1 MIDFSFQNPID
12 FNLTIHHKSWLKAV
26 IRNEHLQPGD
36 VYYVFCDDAYL
47 LERNIQFLNHDTL
60 TVIITFDNRVGDFV
74 SGEIF
79 ISVERVHDNADQ
91 LGVSFQEEMLR
102 VLVHGV
108 LHLCGYKD
116 KTDEEASQMRGLEN
130 KYIALFHDMFPA

>member
-1 MIDFSFQNPID
+1 MIDFTFQSPID
-12 FNLTIHHKSWLKAV
+12 FQPTIQHKSWLKAV
-26 IRNEHLQPGD
+26 VREEHLQPGD
-36 VYYVFCDDAYL
+36 VQYVFCDDAYL

-60 TVIITFDNRVGDFV
+60 TDIITFDNRVGDFV

-79 ISVERVHDNADQ
+79 ISVERVHDNADILQ
-91 LGVSFQEEMLR
+91 VAFQEEMLR

-116 KTDEEASQMRGLEN
+116 KTDEEASQMRVLEN
-130 KYIALFHDMFPA
+130 QYIALFHEMFPA

>member
-1 MIDFSFQNPID
+1 MIAFSYLTPEDFTCD
-12 FNLTIHHKSWLKAV
+12 VHHKSWLKSV
-26 IRNEHLQPGD
+26 IRAEELQPGD
-36 VYYVFCDDAYL
+36 IQYVFCDDQQL
-47 LERNIQFLNHDTL
+47 LQRNIQFLNHDTL
-60 TVIITFDNRVGDFV
+60 TDIITFDNRVGDFV

-79 ISVERVHDNADQ
+79 ISVERVHDNAAQ

-102 VLVHGV
+102 VLVHGI

-116 KTDEEASQMRGLEN
+116 KTDEEASQMRSLEN